1 MERDK
6 GGAALALAAAAVC
19 LLCCVVVGA
28 SDYSVPADPR
38 HHTVSFAPSPF
49 PSVPARLSTHGLREA
64 HPVLL
69 PVATFP

>member
-1 MERDK
+1 
-6 GGAALALAAAAVC
+6 
-19 LLCCVVVGA
+19 
-28 SDYSVPADPR
+28 VPADPR
-38 HHTVSFAPSPF
+38 HHTVSFAPTPF